1 MILFISLSM
10 IDTDVC
16 MFLLVDDLYIA
27 DQFLTR
33 HGYIT
38 DHQLGPS
45 CGNHSSSSSSS
56 SSKTGPGDHRI
67 AQYACLWGSR
77 INELEF
83 LPDLK

>member
-1 MILFISLSM
+1 MYVF
-10 IDTDVC
+10 
-16 MFLLVDDLYIA
+16 VDDLYIA

-38 DHQLGPS
+38 DYQLGPS
-45 CGNHSSSSSSS
+45 CGNHSGSSSSSR
-56 SSKTGPGDHRI
+56 TGQGDHRI
-67 AQYACLWGSR
+67 ALYACLWGSR